1 MRVFVFG
8 QKWLGEQV
16 VRGLIE
22 DGHAVAGIACPV
34 GDRIYREAEALGVRY
49 WWGNEDAAGNPE
61 AIPDGTDLIV
71 SAHSFDFIRR
81 GVRAQAR
88 LGAIGYH
95 PSLLPRHKGRRSVED
110 TIAAGD
116 TEAGGTVY
124 RLTDSMDGGPI
135 IMQRRCAVLAGES
148 AGELWRRALAPLGVA
163 MLRDVVTAI
172 GLRDG
177 MRADAA

>member
-1 MRVFVFG
+1 MRVFLFG

-16 VRGLIE
+16 ARGLIA
-22 DGHAVAGIACPV
+22 DGHTLAGIACPS
-34 GDRIYREAEALGVRY
+34 GDRLRAIAEGMGVRY
-49 WWGNEDAAGNPE
+49 WWDNEDAAGNPE

-110 TIAAGD
+110 TIACGD
-116 TEAGGTVY
+116 TVAGGTVY
-124 RLTDSMDGGPI
+124 RLSDSMDGGQI
-135 IMQRRCAVLAGES
+135 IMQRRCEVLPDEGAAG
-148 AGELWRRALAPLGVA
+148 LWRRALAPMGVS
-163 MLRDVVTAI
+163 MMRDSVTA
-172 GLRDG
+172 LALYDSLP
-177 MRADAA
+177 ACAA

>member
-16 VRGLIE
+16 ARGLVE
-22 DGHAVAGIACPV
+22 DGHTLAGIACPAD
-34 GDRIYREAEALGVRY
+34 DRLRSVAAELGVRY
-49 WWGNEDAAGNPE
+49 WWDNRDAAGNPE

-81 GVRAQAR
+81 EVRACAR

-124 RLTDSMDGGPI
+124 RLSDSMDGGQI
-135 IMQRRCAVLAGES
+135 VMQRRCAVLPGEGAAG
-148 AGELWRRALAPLGVA
+148 LWRRALAPMGVA
-163 MLRDVVTAI
+163 MLRDVVTAFA
-172 GLRDG
+172 LREHVT
-177 MRADAA
+177 AYAA

>member
-16 VRGLIE
+16 VRGLVE
-22 DGHAVAGIACPV
+22 DGHTVVGVACPV
-34 GDRIYREAEALGVRY
+34 DDRLYDVAGRLDIRY
-49 WWGNEDAAGNPE
+49 WWENHDAARNPE

-81 GVRAQAR
+81 EVRALAR
-88 LGAIGYH
+88 HGAIGYH

-110 TIAAGD
+110 TVAAGD
-116 TEAGGTVY
+116 AEAGGTVY

-135 IMQRRCAVLAGES
+135 IKQARVPVEPGES
-148 AGELWRRALAPLGVA
+148 AASLWRRALAPLGVR
-163 MLRDVVTAI
+163 MVRDV
-172 GLRDG
+172 
-177 MRADAA
+177 AAALDTLQEAVA